1 MAMGAWPWR
10 LLALCAVAASED
22 LEALRGKVR
31 SLQLELRSAQAE
43 LLAAEAV
50 CNARIRSAEDARD
63 SAAEYLAKQHA
74 LRAPFYLKAARKS
87 FEKGLKQ
94 LKGIDKSNSDPFI
107 KQHEGQL
114 QVVGALDLAPDS
126 ADIWLEAG
134 KVSLSLASLADSEG
148 EIQHVVAM
156 FARAAQLDASKLEP
170 ALKWLQR
177 KESKENEQEKQLRKI
192 LRGEVKRWNHTKS
205 VPDVPVNFVST
216 LKQGICFKQGSKRA
230 GWPEDVAS
238 IIDRFQERNVFPTKI
253 LSVNVLSM
261 LPEGFADRL
270 AGLAEAKYQQFS
282 KKFPDIDPNDLND
295 KFFGFQSTHASRL
308 GSGDVKKWPEMYRSE
323 DFKILTRVMDGALRG
338 FLERTGAAATE
349 ASDYDLVLWAAV
361 YPGNGG
367 RHGYHVHQGSA
378 SSCVLY
384 AKVAGASTPI
394 SFIDPRGAPPVADY
408 EQYEKERDFEP
419 QAPFHHNE
427 YFFPQPGDLVCFPS
441 WLVHNVPSH
450 WETETRVAFAANLQG
465 RHPWDSWFHTA
476 VAWHA
481 QGPP

>member
-177 KESKENEQEKQLRKI
+177 KESKENEQEKQLR
-192 LRGEVKRWNHTKS
+192 
-205 VPDVPVNFVST
+205 
-216 LKQGICFKQGSKRA
+216 
-230 GWPEDVAS
+230 
-238 IIDRFQERNVFPTKI
+238 
-253 LSVNVLSM
+253 
-261 LPEGFADRL
+261 
-270 AGLAEAKYQQFS
+270 
-282 KKFPDIDPNDLND
+282 
-295 KFFGFQSTHASRL
+295 
-308 GSGDVKKWPEMYRSE
+308 
-323 DFKILTRVMDGALRG
+323 
-338 FLERTGAAATE
+338 
-349 ASDYDLVLWAAV
+349 
-361 YPGNGG
+361 
-367 RHGYHVHQGSA
+367 
-378 SSCVLY
+378 
-384 AKVAGASTPI
+384 
-394 SFIDPRGAPPVADY
+394 
-408 EQYEKERDFEP
+408 
-419 QAPFHHNE
+419 
-427 YFFPQPGDLVCFPS
+427 
-441 WLVHNVPSH
+441 
-450 WETETRVAFAANLQG
+450 
-465 RHPWDSWFHTA
+465 
-476 VAWHA
+476 
-481 QGPP
+481 